1 MKQGLSY
8 LIKYIMFE
16 LSKVFDAGYYA
27 KMNPDLQAA
36 GLVSPEQLLNQFRQ
50 FGVNE
55 KRSFSPYVDLDFYA
69 AVNPNLAAIGLRNPK
84 QLLDHLITYGI
95 NEKRLFSP
103 KVDLNFY
110 AAANPDLRTAG
121 LTTGEQLFDHLINY
135 GEKEGRQFVSSGSSP
150 SQGTPANT
158 GLSQQP
164 NIPQIPIPN
173 IPRIPV
179 PNIPSFKFADSVA
192 SSDASN
198 KRSSSSLDP
207 DINGILN
214 TGLQTAIGQL
224 KKFVTDPAFS
234 EKMTIDFGE
243 GIDLESVT
251 SLIEN
256 LSNGQFLPK
265 IEILSA
271 KNING
276 YKGAFDLLTNTVYIS
291 EDFLLQNANNPDA
304 IASVL
309 LEEIGHSI
317 DSRVN
322 PIDAVGDEGEIFS
335 ALVRGTTLSQTDIL
349 ALKSENDQVT
359 ISPNGQP
366 ILVETSDSAWTTTV
380 LDWNFNKLGDTTLS
394 KRNDGLNGVN
404 VDWGTGSV
412 AAGRSDYFIA
422 GMWNDSYF
430 DANKTYKFRVK
441 ADDGFYLLVSR
452 DGENWNSFMNEWEF
466 AYNNNDNYKTFKE
479 YTFTPNTSGYYYV
492 WAYVFEKDGAASF
505 DLSWDNGWD
514 KNRGGLNYADG
525 DTTLQYM
532 YEEMKNNA
540 QSQVVSQIK
549 NNNYLASNSG
559 PSLFGGVAKSQAL
572 KDWFDKVNDNQDW
585 DHKPK
590 LTSLLGLY
598 GENGRKDW
606 PWEKDDDFAFPI
618 WGDSEGEY
626 FYDIWSNIHYGYVGK
641 AAGFTDSELQS
652 GAALNDYLKRNNDQE
667 DVSAIR
673 LGIQLWNETNGNP
686 NRLTPEL
693 LREKIISNRSS
704 LSRYPVNNG
713 K

>member
-1 MKQGLSY
+1 MIAQ
-8 LIKYIMFE
+8 IINCPIMFE
-16 LSKVFDAGYYA
+16 LSKVFDAAYYS

-36 GLVSPEQLLNQFRQ
+36 GLINPEQLLNQFRQ

-55 KRSFSPYVDLDFYA
+55 ARSFSPYVDLNFYVV
-69 AVNPNLAAIGLRNPK
+69 VNPDLAAIGLKNPQ

-135 GEKEGRQFVSSGSSP
+135 GEKEGRQLVSPVSSP

-164 NIPQIPIPN
+164 NIRQIPIPN

-179 PNIPSFKFADSVA
+179 PNVPSFKFADFVA

-198 KRSSSSLDP
+198 KRSSSSLEP
-207 DINGILN
+207 DINGILS

-224 KKFVTDPAFS
+224 KKFVTAPTFS
-234 EKMTIDFGE
+234 EKMTIAFGE
-243 GIDLESVT
+243 KLDLESAT
-251 SLIEN
+251 SLIHK
-256 LSNGQFLPK
+256 LSNSQSLPP
-265 IEILSA
+265 IEIISA
-271 KNING
+271 KDIKG

-291 EDFLLQNANNPDA
+291 EDFLLPNANNPDA
-304 IASVL
+304 IASVI

-322 PIDAVGDEGEIFS
+322 AIDALGDEGEIFS
-335 ALVRGTTLSQTDIL
+335 ALVRGTTLSQPDIL

-359 ISPNGQP
+359 ITPNGKP
-366 ILVETSDSAWTTTV
+366 ILVETSASAWTTGV
-380 LDWNFNKLGDTTLS
+380 WDWNWNKVGDTTLS

-479 YTFTPNTSGYYYV
+479 YSFTPNTSGYYYV

-505 DLSWDNGWD
+505 DFSWDNGWD

-525 DTTLQYM
+525 DTTIQYM
-532 YEEMKNNA
+532 YQEMKNNA
-540 QSQVVSQIK
+540 SSNDVKDIK
-549 NNNYLASNSG
+549 NLKEQWWNSNSQG
-559 PSLFGGVAKSQAL
+559 RAYGL
-572 KDWFDKVNDNQDW
+572 WRNKVSDGQEW

-590 LTSLLGLY
+590 LNSMLNLQGSNDY
-598 GENGRKDW
+598 AY
-606 PWEKDDDFAFPI
+606 PV
-618 WGDSEGEY
+618 WGDSASEFY
-626 FYDIWSNIHYGYVGK
+626 YDIWSNIHYGYVGK
-641 AAGFTDSELQS
+641 AAGFSDLELQS
-652 GAALNDYLKRNNDQE
+652 FATLNDVGKLNLNFKDTN
-667 DVSAIR
+667 AIK
-673 LGIQLWNETNGNP
+673 LGIDLWNETGGNP
-686 NRLTPEL
+686 NNLTPER
-693 LREKIISNRSS
+693 LRQKVISKASELNIF
-704 LSRYPVNNG
+704 NIKNG
-713 K
+713 A

>member
-1 MKQGLSY
+1 
-8 LIKYIMFE
+8 MFA
-16 LSKVFDAGYYA
+16 LPKLFDPGYYA
-27 KMNPDLQAA
+27 KMNPDLAA
-36 GLVSPEQLLNQFRQ
+36 SGLVSSEQLLNQFIQ
-50 FGVNE
+50 FGINE
-55 KRSFSPYVDLDFYA
+55 NRSFSPYVDLDFYA
-69 AVNPNLAAIGLRNPK
+69 AMNPNLAAIGLSNPK

-198 KRSSSSLDP
+198 KRSSSFLDP

-234 EKMTIDFGE
+234 EKMTIAFGE
-243 GIDLESVT
+243 GLDWESAT
-251 SLIEN
+251 SLIQI
-256 LSNGQFLPK
+256 LSNSQSLPP
-265 IEILSA
+265 IEIFSA
-271 KNING
+271 KDING
-276 YKGAFDLLTNTVYIS
+276 YNGAFDVITNTVYIS

-322 PIDAVGDEGEIFS
+322 AIDSVGDEGEIFS

-359 ISPNGQP
+359 ISPNGKS

-380 LDWNFNKLGDTTLS
+380 WDWNFKKLGDTTLS
-394 KRNDGLNGVN
+394 KRNDGLNGIN
-404 VDWGTGSV
+404 VDWGNGSV
-412 AAGRSDYFIA
+412 AGRSDYFIA

-430 DANKTYKFRVK
+430 DSNKTYKFRVK

-452 DGENWNSFMNEWEF
+452 DGENWNSFMNQWES
-466 AYNNNDNYKTFKE
+466 AYNDNNNYKTFKE
-479 YTFTPNTSGYYYV
+479 YSFTPPTSGYYYIYAFV
-492 WAYVFEKDGAASF
+492 YEKDGAASF
-505 DLSWDNGWD
+505 DLSWDNGWE

-532 YEEMKNNA
+532 YQEMKNNA
-540 QSQVVSQIK
+540 SSAYVKDIKRLQDEWWNLQSQGRATGLWI
-549 NNNYLASNSG
+549 N
-559 PSLFGGVAKSQAL
+559 
-572 KDWFDKVNDNQDW
+572 KVNKNQEW

-590 LTSLLGLY
+590 LDSLLNLKGSNDY
-598 GENGRKDW
+598 AY
-606 PWEKDDDFAFPI
+606 PV
-618 WGDSEGEY
+618 WGNSDREF

-641 AAGFTDSELQS
+641 AAGFSDGYLQF
-652 GAALNDYLKRNNDQE
+652 GAGLNDLWETKQLNGPDKNA
-667 DVSAIR
+667 VN
-673 LGIQLWNETNGNP
+673 LGIELWNETGGNP
-686 NRLTPEL
+686 NNLTPEK
-693 LREKIISNRSS
+693 LRKKVISKASELNIYNI
-704 LSRYPVNNG
+704 LNG
-713 K
+713 A